1 MERVLQSKTLKI
13 LMMFLIV
20 TALSWVHSALETA
33 DNSLLRKV
41 YEVKV
46 AVEGEDWQE
55 AKWRAQEL
63 RDEFEEKRWVMELF
77 GPTEHVSVA
86 RYNVISL
93 VEAVNG
99 EQQSESLQ
107 LIARIRERINE
118 FIVF

>member
-13 LMMFLIV
+13 MVMFLIV
-20 TALSWVHSALETA
+20 VGLSWLHSALETA
-33 DNSLLRKV
+33 DNPLMRKV

-46 AVEGEDWQE
+46 AVEAEDWQE
-55 AKWRAQEL
+55 ARWKAQEL

-77 GPTEHVSVA
+77 GPTEHVSVT

-107 LIARIRERINE
+107 LIAKIRGRLNE